1 MARIPYPNIEDLP
14 EKLRARA
21 ESLPPLNILRMFLN
35 APANATRL
43 MSLGES
49 ILLRQKLNDRLRE
62 LAILRVAHLTK
73 ANYEWTQH
81 VPIAKDTGVTDAQVA
96 AIPHGAEADVFDEI
110 DKKVL
115 RFTDEVT
122 LNVKAS
128 DATFQALYE
137 HLDAQE
143 MVEMTLAISF
153 YGLAARIME
162 TFEVELEPTAGT
174 YKVEQLRR
182 QD

>member
-1 MARIPYPNIEDLP
+1 M
-14 EKLRARA
+14 
-21 ESLPPLNILRMFLN
+21 
-35 APANATRL
+35 
-43 MSLGES
+43 
-49 ILLRQKLNDRLRE
+49 
-62 LAILRVAHLTK
+62 
-73 ANYEWTQH
+73 
-81 VPIAKDTGVTDAQVA
+81 
-96 AIPHGAEADVFDEI
+96 
-110 DKKVL
+110 
-115 RFTDEVT
+115 T

-137 HLDAQE
+137 HLGAQE

>member
-14 EKLRARA
+14 EKLRVRA
-21 ESLPPLNILRMFLN
+21 KALPPLNILRMFLN
-35 APANATRL
+35 APANATQI

-49 ILLRQKLNDRLRE
+49 ILLRQKLDDRLRE

-73 ANYEWTQH
+73 AHYEWTQH
-81 VPIAKDTGVTDAQVA
+81 VPIAKDAGVADAQVA
-96 AIPHGAEADVFDEI
+96 AIPHGADAAVFDEI

-122 LNVKAS
+122 LDVKAT
-128 DATFQALYE
+128 DATFQALHE

-174 YKVEQLRR
+174 YKIEQLRR